1 MKYLVILLSVHTLH
15 KTANNLQS
23 AVTKEVNLEKK
34 IVQSTSISLYLYSV
48 KYYVLLLTC
57 CSIIHSRLSGYVST
71 KLKKV
76 WILSSYFRSRE
87 KIVDRQTR
95 KNNLDNDRNSEN
107 NIIFT
112 RSFNM
117 RSRKKNIFLSTQT
130 FKDLAK
136 IGGEFMSVQ
145 NFFSL
150 MFTRSI
156 LFYGEVLPSSRA
168 VACTIVLQI
177 TLMTLGY

>member
-1 MKYLVILLSVHTLH
+1 M
-15 KTANNLQS
+15 
-23 AVTKEVNLEKK
+23 
-34 IVQSTSISLYLYSV
+34 

-76 WILSSYFRSRE
+76 WALSSYFRSRE

-117 RSRKKNIFLSTQT
+117 RSRKHFPRHLQTWQKSGWNLCLCRIFLVSCLRGQ
-130 FKDLAK
+130 FFFMERSFLPLEQLLAP
-136 IGGEFMSVQ
+136 
-145 NFFSL
+145 
-150 MFTRSI
+150 
-156 LFYGEVLPSSRA
+156 LFYKSL
-168 VACTIVLQI
+168 
-177 TLMTLGY
+177 